1 MALKANTSSSDTLPD
16 AGPEA
21 AAPPLKLW
29 RVLLLG
35 LALIPVNVFWTT
47 IVEIRWYTLDGTS
60 LPLFITPIFM
70 LFILVLL
77 NLGWR
82 KVFPRAHPMRQE
94 ELLLL
99 YIMLVVS
106 CTFAGHDTLQD
117 MFGSITYPYWNETP
131 ENKWRSLFFQ
141 YLPNWLLITN
151 KDALTAM
158 NHGNVNIYSPQG
170 LIYLR
175 AWILPLVSWG
185 LFFLTLVGMYLCLTV
200 LVRRAWIENEKLTF
214 PIVQLPLAMTS
225 DSAGKNFFQNPVMWS
240 GFGLAFLISFGNGLH
255 TLLPTV
261 PEFHVK
267 LFDISSLITTRPWS
281 AMGSTQTSFYPFAVG
296 LGYFMPLDL
305 SFSCWFFYVAA
316 RVFRI
321 VGNVYGWDAVQNSSQ
336 TSTFPYFGEQA
347 TGAWFGLGLMLLY
360 AGRGYWRQ
368 VFESAWLGARS
379 ADPVEARRY
388 RTALGGLV
396 AGGLL
401 LWLFSELLGMT
412 GWVAVLFFLIVFL
425 LGFVITRV
433 RAEFGSPHEIV
444 WVNPIQVLITLFGSR
459 ALGAQDLTLLSTLY
473 WFNRGY
479 RNHPMPNQLEAF
491 KMMDGKP
498 AVGVGRLCGVL
509 AFASV
514 VSLLSTDWANLH
526 VLYAYGGEGKN
537 IGFKSFVGAESYNRL
552 AGWLTQPVPPAST
565 GLYYI
570 AAGFLFT
577 VALSLMRV
585 NFVWWPFHPAGYALA
600 LSYAMEYFW
609 LPIFIAWALKFLIIR
624 YGGIGLHRRA
634 IPFFLGLILGDYTM
648 GALWAIVGPVLGIP
662 TYKIYI

>member
-1 MALKANTSSSDTLPD
+1 MALRTTSPNRNDSADDPAVEKAK
-16 AGPEA
+16 
-21 AAPPLKLW
+21 PLSLW
-29 RVLLLG
+29 RTLILGLLL
-35 LALIPVNVFWTT
+35 IPINVFWT
-47 IVEIRWYTLDGTS
+47 IVIEVRWYTLDGTS
-60 LPLFITPIFM
+60 LPLFITPIFI
-70 LFILVLL
+70 LFIVVLM
-77 NLGWR
+77 NLAWR
-82 KVFPRAHPMRQE
+82 KVLPRANPMRQE

-99 YIMLVVS
+99 YIMLVTS
-106 CTFAGHDTLQD
+106 CTFAGHDTLQN
-117 MFGSITYPYWNETP
+117 MFGSITYPYWNATP
-131 ENKWRSLFFQ
+131 ENKWQSLFFQ
-141 YLPNWLLITN
+141 YLPKWLLITD
-151 KDALTAM
+151 KDALTGM
-158 NHGNVNIYSPQG
+158 NHGNVNLYSPLG
-170 LIYLR
+170 LVYLR
-175 AWILPLVSWG
+175 AWIVPLTAWG

-200 LVRRAWIENEKLTF
+200 LIRRAWIENEKLTF

-225 DSAGKNFFQNPVMWS
+225 ENAGANFFQNPVMWA
-240 GFGLAFLISFGNGLH
+240 GFGAAFSVSFLNGLH
-255 TLLPTV
+255 TLFPSI
-261 PEFHVK
+261 PELHVK
-267 LFDISSLITTRPWS
+267 LFDLSSIIVNRPWS
-281 AMGSTQTSFYPFAVG
+281 AIGSTQSSFYPFAIG

-305 SFSCWFFYVAA
+305 SFSCWFFYVLA
-316 RVFRI
+316 RVFRV
-321 VGNVYGWDAVQNSSQ
+321 VGDVYGWDANQNSGQ

-388 RTALGGLV
+388 RTAFGGLIV
-396 AGGLL
+396 GGLL
-401 LWLFSELLGMT
+401 LALFSALIGMS
-412 GWVAVLFFLIVFL
+412 GWVALAFFFIVFF

-444 WVNPIQVLITLFGSR
+444 WVNPVQVLLTLFGSR
-459 ALGAQDLTLLSTLY
+459 ALGAQDLTLLSMLY

-498 AVGVGRLCGVL
+498 SVGVGKLCAVL

-514 VSLLSTDWANLH
+514 ISLLSTYWAHLH
-526 VLYAYGGEGKN
+526 VLYAYGGEAKDV
-537 IGFKSFVGAESYNRL
+537 GFKSFVGAESYNRL
-552 AGWLTQPVPPAST
+552 AGWLNQPVPPAST

-570 AAGFLFT
+570 AAGFAFT
-577 VALSLMRV
+577 IALSLMRI

-609 LPIFIAWALKFLIIR
+609 MPIFIAWALKFLIIR
-624 YGGIGLHRRA
+624 YGGISLHRRA

-648 GALWAIVGPVLGIP
+648 GALWAIIGPVLGIP